1 MASSSNSTESAT
13 RTEAALRA
21 SEALKTA
28 ILETAL
34 DAIVT
39 IDQSGHIL
47 DFNQA
52 AEKMFGHRREEALGK
67 EMAEVIIPPHLRE
80 RHRHGLARAVATG
93 QDTIVGQRIEIT
105 AIRKS
110 GEEFPVELAIT
121 RIRVNGAPIFTGH
134 IRDITERKRAE
145 VALRESQQLLASVT
159 HNVADGIYRRMASGE
174 LAFVNQACLRM
185 FGYRSA
191 DEIQRVP
198 VDRFYAQEQQRTTL
212 LALLERDGRFTQQE
226 AEFVRQDGNTFW
238 GLVSAI
244 AVRDD
249 ASGRILYSD
258 GAITDIT
265 ARKQAELRRAAQLA
279 VTRVLAE
286 ASSLAEATPKIL
298 RAVCESLRW
307 DMGAIWHIEGD
318 VLCCVDVWHAGGEH
332 LGEFEQATR
341 ATTFARGV
349 GLPGRIWATGE
360 PQWVCDVARDETFPR
375 VSLADSAGL
384 HGAFAFPIRLGERAL
399 GVIEFFSREIRQPNA
414 DLLEMF
420 SAIGGQIGQ
429 FIERKRA
436 EDAIRQLNADLERR
450 VMEATRGLRESQ
462 ERFSKAFRAS
472 PVFMSIARMSDGKF
486 VEANEAF
493 LQSSGYTREEVIGRT
508 SAELTLWSN
517 LQDRDGFLSELQRRG
532 FVRHREVLLR
542 SRNGRLDTVLLS
554 AELID
559 IDGQP
564 HILAVGLDITA
575 RKQAEEDMRRALEQE
590 KELSRLKTNFVALV
604 SHEFRT
610 PLGIIMSAADIL
622 KKYFDRLPADRRAE
636 HLQDIHDASRRMAE
650 LMDEVLLL
658 ARVEAGRMECKRAPL
673 DLQDFCLRV
682 AEDVRS
688 SAAAVCP
695 IEFTAHKLTVPVAAD
710 ESLLRHI
717 FINLLSNAVKY
728 SDPGNPVHFSLERA
742 GREAVFTVRD
752 RGIGIP
758 EADRAQLFL
767 TFHRGANV
775 GERPGSG
782 LGLVIV
788 KRCVE
793 LHEGTI
799 ELESKEGDGTTVT
812 VRLPLFSEPAR
823 ARQMKPSTSRT
834 SGRSKPHKSAARPRR
849 RPRKS

>member
-1 MASSSNSTESAT
+1 M
-13 RTEAALRA
+13 RA

-93 QDTIVGQRIEIT
+93 QDTIVGQRVEIT

-134 IRDITERKRAE
+134 IRDITERKRAA

-318 VLCCVDVWHAGGEH
+318 LLCCVDVWHAGGEH

-349 GLPGRIWATGE
+349 GLPGR
-360 PQWVCDVARDETFPR
+360 
-375 VSLADSAGL
+375 
-384 HGAFAFPIRLGERAL
+384 
-399 GVIEFFSREIRQPNA
+399 
-414 DLLEMF
+414 
-420 SAIGGQIGQ
+420 
-429 FIERKRA
+429 
-436 EDAIRQLNADLERR
+436 
-450 VMEATRGLRESQ
+450 
-462 ERFSKAFRAS
+462 
-472 PVFMSIARMSDGKF
+472 
-486 VEANEAF
+486 
-493 LQSSGYTREEVIGRT
+493 
-508 SAELTLWSN
+508 
-517 LQDRDGFLSELQRRG
+517 
-532 FVRHREVLLR
+532 
-542 SRNGRLDTVLLS
+542 
-554 AELID
+554 
-559 IDGQP
+559 
-564 HILAVGLDITA
+564 
-575 RKQAEEDMRRALEQE
+575 
-590 KELSRLKTNFVALV
+590 
-604 SHEFRT
+604 
-610 PLGIIMSAADIL
+610 
-622 KKYFDRLPADRRAE
+622 
-636 HLQDIHDASRRMAE
+636 
-650 LMDEVLLL
+650 
-658 ARVEAGRMECKRAPL
+658 
-673 DLQDFCLRV
+673 
-682 AEDVRS
+682 
-688 SAAAVCP
+688 
-695 IEFTAHKLTVPVAAD
+695 
-710 ESLLRHI
+710 
-717 FINLLSNAVKY
+717 
-728 SDPGNPVHFSLERA
+728 
-742 GREAVFTVRD
+742 EAVFTVRD
-752 RGIGIP
+752 HGIGIP

-775 GERPGSG
+775 GQRPGSGLGLVIVVGQRPGSG

-793 LHEGTI
+793 LHGGTL

-812 VRLPLFSEPAR
+812 VRLPLFSEPAP
-823 ARQMKPSTSRT
+823 ARKMKPSTSRT

-849 RPRKS
+849 QPRKP